1 MIFIVKI
8 WAEDWFSFELEHLRF
23 AFNLTASF
31 ESYNKLG
38 ALAYSTLN
46 SDRAGHLLNQTL
58 AYAKTESDS
67 KFISLRI
74 GFNLAKVNEEIFKP
88 VRGNSTTEV
97 LNF

>member
-1 MIFIVKI
+1 MIFIFEI
-8 WAEDWFSFELEHLRF
+8 RAEVWFSFELEHLRF
-23 AFNLTASF
+23 ALNLAASF
-31 ESYNKLG
+31 VSDNKLG
-38 ALAYSTLN
+38 ALAYSTFN